1 MLPLPVSRSRL
12 IPVLG
17 VACVALLAGTAQAA
31 QLTAVRVGTLGV
43 ASDAGLYAAIEK
55 GYFQDV
61 GIQVDLQRFTAGAKM
76 VSALVAGELEVAGGT
91 AAAGLFNAIAS
102 GTNFKVVADKGQNR
116 PGYEYTALV
125 IRKDLLESGAVKSLA
140 DLRGRKIAHLP
151 GQGVVT
157 QYVLGQ
163 VLEQVGIPW
172 TGVKRVDIAAPNHAA
187 LLANKQVDAVLT
199 AEPFGARAERA
210 GVGKRY
216 PVVGE
221 VKSLE
226 RLQVAVFMYSNKFM
240 AERGDVAKRWMNAYV
255 KGIRFV
261 HEKGMTSGEVV
272 AMLTR
277 HVRGATAEDIRA
289 SWPPYL
295 SPDGRPDV
303 PSLAAQQEWYLKMGM
318 VEKRVPIE
326 KVVDLSFLP

>member
-1 MLPLPVSRSRL
+1 MGPCCLNLRL
-12 IPVLG
+12 ALG
-17 VACVALLAGTAQAA
+17 IACVAMLVAPAYGAEVAV
-31 QLTAVRVGTLGV
+31 VRVGTLGV
-43 ASDAGLYAAIEK
+43 ASDAGLYVAMEK
-55 GYFQDV
+55 GYFQEV

-76 VSALVAGELEVAGGT
+76 VPALVAGELEVAGGT

-116 PGYEYTALV
+116 PGHEYTALV
-125 IRKDLLESGAVKSLA
+125 IRKDLLDSGAIKSLG
-140 DLRGRKIAHLP
+140 DLRGRRIAHLP

-163 VLEQVGIPW
+163 VLEQAGIPW
-172 TGVKRVDIAAPNHAA
+172 TGVERVDIAAPNHVA

-216 PVVGE
+216 PVVAE
-221 VKSLE
+221 VKRIE

-240 AERGDVAKRWMNAYV
+240 AEQRQVAKRWMNAYV
-255 KGIRFV
+255 KGLRFV
-261 HEKGMTSGEVV
+261 NAKGITSDEVIGMV
-272 AMLTR
+272 TK
-277 HVRGATAEDIRA
+277 HVRGATAEDMRA

-295 SPDGRPDV
+295 APDGQPDV
-303 PSLAAQQEWYLKMGM
+303 ASLAAQQEWYFKMGM
-318 VEKRVPIE
+318 VEKQVPME